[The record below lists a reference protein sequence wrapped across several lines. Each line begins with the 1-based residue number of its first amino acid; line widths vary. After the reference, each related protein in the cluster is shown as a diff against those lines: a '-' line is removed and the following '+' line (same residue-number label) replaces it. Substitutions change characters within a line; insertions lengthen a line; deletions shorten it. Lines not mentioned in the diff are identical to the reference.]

1 MTKLYFLWDGQHGTA
16 VDNETYRDELITRG
30 FIEVDGFEVDRV
42 LPTADEVLAYRQS
55 YATKDMGAKKPGRR
69 ARAEAGVDPDQSAA

>member
-1 MTKLYFLWDGQHGTA
+1 MTKLYFLWDGQSGTA
-16 VDNETYRDELITRG
+16 TDNEEQRDELINCG

-42 LPTADEVLAYRQS
+42 LPTADEVLAYRQT

-69 ARAEAGVDPDQSAA
+69 SRAGATDNTDQAA